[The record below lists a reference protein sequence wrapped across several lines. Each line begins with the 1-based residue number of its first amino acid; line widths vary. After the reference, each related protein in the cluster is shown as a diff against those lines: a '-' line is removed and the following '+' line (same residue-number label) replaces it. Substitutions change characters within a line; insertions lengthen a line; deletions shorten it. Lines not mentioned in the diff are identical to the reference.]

1 MQRYELFLK
10 PNLAKRLFLQI
21 SWFFFAKFENS
32 FYLCIYLLY
41 IKMETNLVFFN
52 SRDQLLRIDIEK
64 IVYFEADGNYTD
76 IIMVNKLRAAVC
88 MNLGDME
95 KALAAQI
102 GDEAKRFMRIGKR
115 FIINMRYVYQI
126 NVLKQQLVL
135 SDYDHFAFQV
145 TISKDALR
153 KMKDLMLLTK
163 A

>member
-1 MQRYELFLK
+1 MEA
-10 PNLAKRLFLQI
+10 NLI
-21 SWFFFAKFENS
+21 D
-32 FYLCIYLLY
+32 
-41 IKMETNLVFFN
+41 LVFFN
-52 SRDQLLRIDIEK
+52 SRDELLRIDISK

-88 MNLGDME
+88 MNLAEME
-95 KALAAQI
+95 RSLATQI

-145 TISKDALR
+145 NISKEALR
-153 KMKDLMLLTK
+153 KMKDLMLITK
-163 A
+163 V

>member
-1 MQRYELFLK
+1 MGESLK
-10 PNLAKRLFLQI
+10 LLQGMEANL
-21 SWFFFAKFENS
+21 
-32 FYLCIYLLY
+32 
-41 IKMETNLVFFN
+41 TNLIFFN
-52 SRDQLLRIDIEK
+52 SRDELLRIDISK

-88 MNLGDME
+88 MNLGEME
-95 KALAAQI
+95 RALAVQI

-145 TISKDALR
+145 NISKDALR
-153 KMKDLMLLTK
+153 KMKDLMLITK
-163 A
+163 V